1 MNKIISID
9 DKNKPGNAHY
19 FISNIELSVKDMNK
33 WFDLFDNDENI
44 NKVKEYNYIFLY

>member
-1 MNKIISID
+1 MNKIISKD
-9 DKNKPGNAHY
+9 DKNKPGLEGY
-19 FISNIELSVKDMNK
+19 YIKWVMLTIKDLSD

>member
-1 MNKIISID
+1 MSKIISIK
-9 DKNKPGNAHY
+9 DKNKPGNTTY
-19 FISNIELSVKDMNK
+19 FVEEIELSVKDVSD

>member
-9 DKNKPGNAHY
+9 DKNKPGNEEY
-19 FISNIELSVKDMNK
+19 CVDEVILTVKDVSD